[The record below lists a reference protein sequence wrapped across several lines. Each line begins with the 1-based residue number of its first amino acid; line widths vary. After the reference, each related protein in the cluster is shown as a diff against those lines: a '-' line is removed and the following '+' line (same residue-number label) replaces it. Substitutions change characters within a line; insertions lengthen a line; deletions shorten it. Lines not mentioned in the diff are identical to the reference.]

1 MCVCVCVSVQ
11 FCCQSL
17 SWVLSCLM
25 TWGNKPLHSLAV
37 RAWIFW
43 YLLPHSRRV
52 KVCVRGTWG
61 HPQCW
66 WVFQM
71 QFVWKNKRVWWREES
86 LGWSSQLFSLCT
98 AGCFE
103 ICYCA
108 VSILVMQLLRNLSTG
123 LGAQEMDFAQ
133 PLQERRSWSFLAIKL
148 VFLTGEH
155 CGILWPLQYFQQ
167 SVDTPDLLKSTI
179 VSSVLFSSPFAVVPR
194 LCTLIRHYCR

>member
-1 MCVCVCVSVQ
+1 MCVSVQ
-11 FCCQSL
+11 FCCQSI

-25 TWGNKPLHSLAV
+25 TWGNKLLHSLAV

-71 QFVWKNKRVWWREES
+71 QFVWKIKRVWWREES
-86 LGWSSQLFSLCT
+86 LRWSSQLFSLCT

-103 ICYCA
+103 ICCCA
-108 VSILVMQLLRNLSTG
+108 VSILVMQLLGNLSTVP
-123 LGAQEMDFAQ
+123 GAQEMDFAQ

-155 CGILWPLQYFQQ
+155 WGILWSLQYFRQR
-167 SVDTPDLLKSTI
+167 VDTPDLLKSTI
-179 VSSVLFSSPFAVVPR
+179 VSSVLSSSPFAVVPR
-194 LCTLIRHYCR
+194 LCTLIRHYRR